1 MEKLLQEQI
10 ELTEGDVEFL
20 INRLSELN
28 KESKLL
34 IKDLAKTKERIEM
47 LIKRRNALNK
57 KLKAIRGTSNESN
70 KKI

>member
-10 ELTEGDVEFL
+10 ELTEGDVEFFV
-20 INRLSELN
+20 NRLSELN

-47 LIKRRNALNK
+47 LIERRNALNK
-57 KLKAIRGTSNESN
+57 KLEAIRGTSNESS
-70 KKI
+70 KEV

>member
-10 ELTEGDVEFL
+10 ELTEGDVEFFV
-20 INRLSELN
+20 NRLWELN

-34 IKDLAKTKERIEM
+34 LKDLAKTKERIEM
-47 LIKRRNALNK
+47 LIERRNALNK
-57 KLKAIRGTSNESN
+57 KLEAIRGTSNESN